1 MKKFLSLILSIVMI
15 LSLSSTVFAAENT
28 EYQEYTNLV
37 DIGVLGDDITFE
49 YWQALKTRE
58 SQLAKILEDCEEF
71 SLVYDSSRAAT
82 SYSMQAGDVLITNG
96 TISSGLTGHS
106 GMAISSYSILH
117 IAGPGKNP
125 ETTTLSKWIT
135 HYNAEGWTK
144 IYRHSDS
151 TVAKKA
157 ANWAEATYKDS
168 DAEYVINMDL
178 TSTDKTY
185 CSKLVWQ
192 AYYYG
197 PDTHCANGPT
207 VGVRLPYD
215 LPSTIHDLSLVQTYE
230 KTS

>member
-37 DIGVLGDDITFE
+37 DIGVLGDD
-49 YWQALKTRE
+49 
-58 SQLAKILEDCEEF
+58 
-71 SLVYDSSRAAT
+71 
-82 SYSMQAGDVLITNG
+82 
-96 TISSGLTGHS
+96 
-106 GMAISSYSILH
+106 
-117 IAGPGKNP
+117 
-125 ETTTLSKWIT
+125 
-135 HYNAEGWTK
+135 
-144 IYRHSDS
+144 
-151 TVAKKA
+151 
-157 ANWAEATYKDS
+157 
-168 DAEYVINMDL
+168 NMDL

>member
-96 TISSGLTGHS
+96 TISSGL
-106 GMAISSYSILH
+106 
-117 IAGPGKNP
+117 
-125 ETTTLSKWIT
+125 
-135 HYNAEGWTK
+135 
-144 IYRHSDS
+144 
-151 TVAKKA
+151 
-157 ANWAEATYKDS
+157 
-168 DAEYVINMDL
+168 
-178 TSTDKTY
+178 
-185 CSKLVWQ
+185 
-192 AYYYG
+192 
-197 PDTHCANGPT
+197 
-207 VGVRLPYD
+207 
-215 LPSTIHDLSLVQTYE
+215 
-230 KTS
+230 